1 MTFRFKGEGI
11 WDQKFCWEMWS
22 LKCLNTP
29 VEMPRRWLI
38 QIWGLLPN
46 LAYKELAEKLPPTP
60 FSQYFSSI
68 SSWPAIRFQRLGLGL
83 YIVLSSRPAGELG
96 AHTWDSSSGIKGRPK
111 CWLRVEGAPL
121 LCQLLS
127 ALHLLRA
134 APPRLLSSSPAL
146 LEPASQ
152 SSPTLR
158 HNQCTHSC
166 ELLSFCVSQGA
177 ALSEILPLHRTLST
191 SVMVIWR

>member
-1 MTFRFKGEGI
+1 
-11 WDQKFCWEMWS
+11 
-22 LKCLNTP
+22 
-29 VEMPRRWLI
+29 MPRRWLI

-96 AHTWDSSSGIKGRPK
+96 AHKWDSSSGIKGRPK

-152 SSPTLR
+152 SSPTPQAQPVYTLLWAA
-158 HNQCTHSC
+158 
-166 ELLSFCVSQGA
+166 ELLCQPRGSSVRDPASAQNSLHFCDGNMAITAPFS
-177 ALSEILPLHRTLST
+177 LFYLPVLG
-191 SVMVIWR
+191 